1 MNNMKIIS
9 FEKIDNN
16 LKECWEFYK
25 DYVEDFKK
33 NHYSD
38 EIPEDFISWCEDNLT
53 ICPGCSEI
61 VLQDDITLDTFNTD
75 EVCET
80 CIENDY
86 YGRE

>member
-1 MNNMKIIS
+1 MKIIE
-9 FEKIDNN
+9 FEEIDNN

-53 ICPGCSEI
+53 ICPSCREV
-61 VLQDDITLDTFNTD
+61 VLQDDIPTNAYNCD
-75 EVCET
+75 EVCEY
-80 CIENDY
+80 CIRQSGY
-86 YGRE
+86 YE